1 MPRVQL
7 TRVVEFEAAHRIRR
21 PDKSDAENR
30 AAFGKAATDHAHHY
44 HVRVTVR
51 GPLVAEAGGVVNLAA
66 LDRVL
71 KEEITDRLSGG
82 HINDAIPEFADG
94 HRLATGEALAVH
106 FWERIAPRPPP
117 GVTMASARA
126 RGAPP

>member
-1 MPRVQL
+1 
-7 TRVVEFEAAHRIRR
+7 
-21 PDKSDAENR
+21 
-30 AAFGKAATDHAHHY
+30 
-44 HVRVTVR
+44 VRVTVR

-94 HRLATGEALAVH
+94 HRLATGEALAVY
-106 FWERIAPRPPP
+106 FWERIAPRLPA
-117 GVTMASARA
+117 GVRLHAVRVQESPHLYSEYHGDA
-126 RGAPP
+126 